1 MRTINTVFNKLAKED
16 NKTELA
22 SQKIEL
28 SLFEDLKKWEAL
40 MWKSQKETTSDAE
53 RVEKEFQKTKKAN
66 KAKFDD
72 AYTLYKRALK
82 ELREAE
88 SMAKNLGLKVPKEWA
103 NTLEGMRTAINRIPL
118 SDLRKVWTN

>member
-1 MRTINTVFNKLAKED
+1 MRTINTVFKRLAQED
-16 NKTELA
+16 DKTELA